1 MSSRH
6 QSTVHCTACEFSAI
20 WLAESSWISVFSG
33 LKTITYFVDCHF
45 FVIFVDCSLYYMRV
59 FCNLIGREQLF
70 FSFQWFQKWLH
81 KLYFCRDINEIY
93 SITHDISI
101 VTNFTRHFPLHLD
114 ILLIAFIPWN
124 TTMNQAI
131 QLLIKNWMGCCEK
144 KEIALTTLK
153 SPLIELL
160 MLISRGSSLK
170 SSVEFAKIPCIW
182 LYT

>member
-6 QSTVHCTACEFSAI
+6 QSTVHYTACEFSAI
-20 WLAESSWISVFSG
+20 WLAESSCFSVSSG
-33 LKTITYFVDCHF
+33 LKKITYFVDCHF
-45 FVIFVDCSLYYMRV
+45 FVIFVDCSLYFMRV
-59 FCNLIGREQLF
+59 FCNLISREQLF
-70 FSFQWFQKWLH
+70 FSFQWFQKWWH
-81 KLYFCRDINEIY
+81 KLYFCRDITEIY

-101 VTNFTRHFPLHLD
+101 VTNFTRHLPLYLD
-114 ILLIAFIPWN
+114 ILLIALGIPWN

-131 QLLIKNWMGCCEK
+131 VLLIKNWMSYCKK

-153 SPLIELL
+153 SPLIEIL

-182 LYT
+182 L

>member
-1 MSSRH
+1 MFVTSLLCGPW
-6 QSTVHCTACEFSAI
+6 VDLWAFY
-20 WLAESSWISVFSG
+20 G
-33 LKTITYFVDCHF
+33 LYCKRF
-45 FVIFVDCSLYYMRV
+45 SLYIKREKTVYSTTHKTPINR

-81 KLYFCRDINEIY
+81 KLYFCLDINEIY

-101 VTNFTRHFPLHLD
+101 VTNFSRRFPLHLD

-131 QLLIKNWMGCCEK
+131 VLLIKNGMGYCEK

-153 SPLIELL
+153 SSLIEIL

-170 SSVEFAKIPCIW
+170 SSVEFAKIPCNW